1 MFTAT
6 PMFCPTWYAVHP
18 VTCDG
23 GAFNHGDS
31 DVVLYVPPDAVGRHV
46 TAAVHA
52 GSCAN
57 LAQVQPLM
65 GLATGSVYI
74 ASPLVELWAGA
85 HFRFLQPVRIRLP
98 HYLPPGHDP
107 TKVYVICL
115 ERSKVGQPHLFR
127 HMKPA
132 MSRGHNLV
140 RGHLSSGLTTAEHV
154 SHILSPVERLVSQE
168 DEEQG
173 VSEEEAEGAEKT
185 EETEMVEVASDGHI
199 YVTTVQLRG
208 GYACVYQGV
217 GVTGP
222 ALMVLATAFYPQT
235 QLGHPS
241 AKVTVYIWDQRL
253 AIKDFKAV
261 SVFPIIMDSLRK
273 HKHAEKEV
281 NIVKLR
287 SYTDTNIYF
296 HFFVLQ
302 N

>member
-6 PMFCPTWYAVHP
+6 PVFCPTWYAVHS

-65 GLATGSVYI
+65 GFATGSVYI
-74 ASPLVELWAGA
+74 ASPLAELWAGA

-127 HMKPA
+127 HLKPA
-132 MSRGHNLV
+132 MSNGHNLA
-140 RGHLSSGLTTAEHV
+140 RGHLPSQHV
-154 SHILSPVERLVSQE
+154 SHILSPAERLMGQE
-168 DEEQG
+168 DQKQG
-173 VSEEEAEGAEKT
+173 VSEEEAEDTEKT
-185 EETEMVEVASDGHI
+185 EETEMVEVGSDGHL

-222 ALMVLATAFYPQT
+222 ALMVLATALYPQT

-261 SVFPIIMDSLRK
+261 DVFLFIMDSLRQIS
-273 HKHAEKEV
+273 A
-281 NIVKLR
+281 NINMLR
-287 SYTDTNIYF
+287 KRSIS
-296 HFFVLQ
+296 
-302 N
+302 